1 MSKQRK
7 SRPAGSPDGRRRDAG
22 NVRHLNSSTRAQ
34 RAKAADSAL
43 IWHAG
48 RVVGEVTP
56 AGEFQKRVRG
66 SIHILQKPRAIAWD
80 VDALREA
87 EQAV

>member
-22 NVRHLNSSTRAQ
+22 NVRHTHFTTAGGNSTTC
-34 RAKAADSAL
+34 L
-43 IWHAG
+43 IWQAG

-56 AGEFQKRVRG
+56 AQPSLFGG
-66 SIHILQKPRAIAWD
+66 AA
-80 VDALREA
+80 
-87 EQAV
+87 